1 MSPGKNKILSKLVIH
16 TDGASRNNPGP
27 AAIGAVI
34 SDGKG
39 NVLSEVSRYIGT
51 ATNNVAEYI
60 AAIYGMQ
67 EACMM
72 RAENAVLCLDSQLV
86 ARQLK
91 GEYKVR
97 DKALRK
103 FFELALN
110 ISSGFDKLEIREVR
124 REDNKRADKLA
135 NKALDEQVLL

>member
-1 MSPGKNKILSKLVIH
+1 MSQKNKNLSKVMIH

-27 AAIGAVI
+27 AAIGAVVYD
-34 SDGKG
+34 DGG

-91 GEYKVR
+91 GDYRVK
-97 DKALRK
+97 DSNLRK

-110 ISSGFDKLEIREVR
+110 ISGGFSSLEIREIKR
-124 REDNKRADKLA
+124 ADNKKADKLA
-135 NKALDEQVLL
+135 NKALDERVLL